1 MLDQRGL
8 NYDEKSSRS
17 DLVALLRT
25 NIEFE
30 TNNKIEGNKPIF
42 LNIHKLIVCFYYLEA
57 KKRMDLDV
65 IIDDK
70 DDLQSKKKKI
80 FFNQIIKI
88 NYLVSS
94 RRFET
99 EPILNW
105 LLVSIFTHLCEA
117 IKGKRKSLKS
127 LLSK

>member
-25 NIEFE
+25 NIEFETKFE

-70 DDLQSKKKKI
+70 DDIDNLI
-80 FFNQIIKI
+80 M
-88 NYLVSS
+88 
-94 RRFET
+94 
-99 EPILNW
+99 LN
-105 LLVSIFTHLCEA
+105 I
-117 IKGKRKSLKS
+117 
-127 LLSK
+127 